1 MNTRCLH
8 ALLIFCLL
16 GGFAEAAR
24 QPQDPQSLSTN
35 APIERELPGGQ
46 THTYRIALSAGQYAL
61 VQVEQRG
68 ADVWL
73 TADGPDGK
81 EFASVNLNSSGEGM
95 EQLSIV
101 ADAAGEYTLKVIA
114 RNPKPAAVGRYA
126 AKIGELRAATEQ
138 DRARVKAQSICY
150 EAQKL
155 GLEQKSESKRKALQL
170 YEEALPL
177 WQGLQDPWWESFL
190 LLRLG
195 RVHIDL
201 AEFRQAKD
209 FFSRALIARKEL
221 GDRRGEA
228 AAQEGVCQALHYL
241 GDTKGKAECVDALIL
256 IFH

>member
-1 MNTRCLH
+1 MVETSVLPTKGAAYSSPPKTKRLWVEYPAQRKMNTRCLH

-114 RNPKPAAVGRYA
+114 RNPKPATVGRYA

-155 GLEQKSESKRKALQL
+155 SLEQKPEARRKALQL
-170 YEEALPL
+170 YEEALSL
-177 WQGLQDPWWESFL
+177 WQGLQDPWW
-190 LLRLG
+190 
-195 RVHIDL
+195 
-201 AEFRQAKD
+201 
-209 FFSRALIARKEL
+209 
-221 GDRRGEA
+221 
-228 AAQEGVCQALHYL
+228 
-241 GDTKGKAECVDALIL
+241 
-256 IFH
+256 